1 MIGLCTDSSSQIA
14 VELAR
19 RYDIEVVPLTV
30 TIDGEAFQE
39 GLDIDADSFWARF
52 TSGITTAAPSPGQFL
67 TAYQALADRGATAI
81 LSVHVSVVVSST
93 VEVARLAARE
103 APVKVAVIDSGT
115 ASFGVTCAIWE
126 AAQALRA
133 GAEIEDAARVATSV
147 GASTGNVFVVGGL
160 ELASRGGRLDPS
172 AHAGAGVPVLSMIG
186 GTMTVLDQVS
196 DLAAAVRAMADH
208 ISGPAL
214 RVAIGTAD
222 PGTEAMAQALEAR
235 LRTKDDVVDLIRYR
249 IGPSVG
255 AHTGPGTVGAYFYPL
270 KR

>member
-1 MIGLCTDSSSQIA
+1 VIGLCTDSSSQIT

-30 TIDGEAFQE
+30 IIDGEAFLE
-39 GLDIDADSFWARF
+39 GIDIDADSFWARF
-52 TSGITTAAPSPGQFL
+52 TSPITTAAPSPGQFL
-67 TAYQALADRGATAI
+67 AAYQALADRGATEI
-81 LSVHVSVVVSST
+81 LSVHVSLVVSST
-93 VEVARLAARE
+93 VEAARLAARE
-103 APVKVAVIDSGT
+103 APVKVTVVDSGA

-126 AAQALRA
+126 AAEALRA
-133 GAEIEDAARVATSV
+133 GADIQDAARVATSV

-160 ELASRGGRLDPS
+160 ELARRAGRLDPN

-186 GTMTVLDQVS
+186 GTMTVIDRIS
-196 DLAAAVRAMADH
+196 DLRAAVRAMADH

-222 PGTEAMAQALEAR
+222 GGTEALAQALEAR
-235 LRTKDDVVDLIRYR
+235 LGAKDGVVELIRYR

-255 AHTGPGTVGAYFYPL
+255 AHTGPGTVGAYYYPL